1 MKTEPQL
8 PLASAAR
15 RMQTLRSGLVE
26 TLARSERPEVVGLA
40 ESVRALRDS
49 DAVTLV
55 LVGQHDAGKSSLLR
69 CLTGRDDI
77 DVGAGP
83 TTTVS
88 RRYAWDGHV
97 LVDTPGVL
105 AGVDATH
112 DALSWGALA
121 AADVVV
127 FVVTVEGFDDLTLG
141 YFEQVRGRL
150 GNLRSL
156 VLVVNKALSERSEP
170 AVVAQD
176 ILEALG
182 PGVESVPLVW
192 TDAKRWQEA
201 DARPSPAAAR
211 TESGIQ
217 ELADQLTAI
226 ARGSGAELRLL
237 SVLRSWSEV
246 CQEALRHLADEPG
259 TGDEPLLRNLDDL
272 LDVLVGQRDE
282 GLAQVN
288 QRAEEATAVL
298 RSDLLRAGP
307 DIDEDTL
314 TGLVGRAFQHFH
326 EDVARDGA
334 GRDAALERWV
344 PPERTTSAEVAVPG
358 VDLQALVQR
367 SLGQVARMFS
377 GAGARP
383 GGAGHTLVYNTW
395 KALGGNFRSWGA
407 VNASRTIG
415 KVAGRANV
423 GLTVGLAGWELLQAR
438 RAAQAARAHA
448 QSVQDWAARSR
459 ELAEGIVRP
468 WRDHAAETLETVH
481 DVRWRELARQRL
493 AVLTALAD
501 RDMEASE
508 LITLESAINELCE
521 SFSRTPPVE

>member
-26 TLARSERPEVVGLA
+26 TLTRSERPEVVGLG

-77 DVGAGP
+77 EVGAGP

-182 PGVESVPLVW
+182 PGGESVPLVW

-217 ELADQLTAI
+217 ELADQLTANDTETLV
-226 ARGSGAELRLL
+226 RFLLNDYPGATF
-237 SVLRSWSEV
+237 
-246 CQEALRHLADEPG
+246 P
-259 TGDEPLLRNLDDL
+259 
-272 LDVLVGQRDE
+272 
-282 GLAQVN
+282 
-288 QRAEEATAVL
+288 EEA
-298 RSDLLRAGP
+298 P
-307 DIDEDTL
+307 PED
-314 TGLVGRAFQHFH
+314 A
-326 EDVARDGA
+326 VARA
-334 GRDAALERWV
+334 
-344 PPERTTSAEVAVPG
+344 T
-358 VDLQALVQR
+358 
-367 SLGQVARMFS
+367 AR
-377 GAGARP
+377 
-383 GGAGHTLVYNTW
+383 
-395 KALGGNFRSWGA
+395 
-407 VNASRTIG
+407 
-415 KVAGRANV
+415 
-423 GLTVGLAGWELLQAR
+423 
-438 RAAQAARAHA
+438 
-448 QSVQDWAARSR
+448 
-459 ELAEGIVRP
+459 
-468 WRDHAAETLETVH
+468 
-481 DVRWRELARQRL
+481 
-493 AVLTALAD
+493 
-501 RDMEASE
+501 
-508 LITLESAINELCE
+508 
-521 SFSRTPPVE
+521 